1 MPTEAQWEYAT
12 RGGAK
17 SKGYKYSGSNTVGDV
32 AWYWDNSDRSTHPVG
47 KKQANEL
54 GLYDMSGNVWE
65 WCSDW
70 FGDYSSDSQTSPT
83 GPTNDI
89 HRVARSGSWLTSAE
103 SCRVSDRRF
112 GIPSYLADHNGFR
125 VVLLP

>member
-1 MPTEAQWEYAT
+1 
-12 RGGAK
+12 
-17 SKGYKYSGSNTVGDV
+17 
-32 AWYWDNSDRSTHPVG
+32 
-47 KKQANEL
+47 
-54 GLYDMSGNVWE
+54 MSGNVWE

-103 SCRVSDRRF
+103 SCRVSNRGYNGPDFHRNN
-112 GIPSYLADHNGFR
+112 YGFR